1 MLEGL
6 EQDKKHARMKRQEI
20 RAAAGQ
26 SRRQGREEEERKR
39 LDYWL
44 PEVYSAS
51 GVSGASGRKEAA
63 RLIPEA
69 DPNGP
74 KKGLTRRGSPKW
86 CSLVHT

>member
-6 EQDKKHARMKRQEI
+6 KQDKKHAGVKRQEI

-44 PEVYSAS
+44 PEVYSSS

-63 RLIPEA
+63 RLIYEA
-69 DPNGP
+69 DPGSL
-74 KKGLTRRGSPKW
+74 KKGLTRRGSPQW
-86 CSLVHT
+86 LSLVHT